1 MAVKKVVSTKLTEE
15 ELRRLEIVA
24 NRENMSVA
32 AIIKLCINSIINNEI
47 ELEKGELKMAVDH
60 IEYAEYDTPF
70 GEKVEQKL
78 NKLRE
83 REYPER
89 FIESLKEQILSGL
102 DAQIDMLPE
111 RFNPKRVKSDDWGC

>member
-32 AIIKLCINSIINNEI
+32 AIIKLCINAIINNEI
-47 ELEKGELKMAVDH
+47 ELEKGELKMAVDR
-60 IEYAEYDTPF
+60 IEYADTSF
-70 GEKVEQKL
+70 GEKVERKL

-102 DAQIDMLPE
+102 DAQIDMLPK

>member
-32 AIIKLCINSIINNEI
+32 AIIKLCINAIINNEI
-47 ELEKGELKMAVDH
+47 ELEKGELKMAVDR
-60 IEYAEYDTPF
+60 IEYADTSF
-70 GEKVEQKL
+70 GEKVERKL

>member
-32 AIIKLCINSIINNEI
+32 AIIKLCINAIINNEI

-60 IEYAEYDTPF
+60 IEYADTSF
-70 GEKVEQKL
+70 GEKVERKL

-89 FIESLKEQILSGL
+89 FIESLKEQILSCL
-102 DAQIDMLPE
+102 DAQIDMLPK
-111 RFNPKRVKSDDWGC
+111 RFNPKRVKSEDWGC

>member
-15 ELRRLEIVA
+15 ELKRLEIVA

-47 ELEKGELKMAVDH
+47 ELEKGELKMAVDR

-70 GEKVEQKL
+70 GEKVEQRL

-89 FIESLKEQILSGL
+89 FIESLKEQMLTGL
-102 DAQIDMLPE
+102 DAQIEMLPN
-111 RFNPKRVKSDDWGC
+111 RFNPKRMKNDDWGC

>member
-47 ELEKGELKMAVDH
+47 ELEKGELKMAVDR
-60 IEYAEYDTPF
+60 IEYAEYDTSF

-89 FIESLKEQILSGL
+89 FIESLKEQILTGL
-102 DAQIDMLPE
+102 DAQIEMLPK
-111 RFNPKRVKSDDWGC
+111 RFNPKRMRNDDWGC

>member
-32 AIIKLCINSIINNEI
+32 AIIKLCINAIINNEI

-60 IEYAEYDTPF
+60 IEYADTPF
-70 GEKVEQKL
+70 GEKVERKL

-83 REYPER
+83 REYPEWY
-89 FIESLKEQILSGL
+89 IEVLKEQMLTSF
-102 DAQIDMLPE
+102 DAQIEMLPKK
-111 RFNPKRVKSDDWGC
+111 FNPKRMRSDDWGC

>member
-15 ELRRLEIVA
+15 ELKRLEIVA

-32 AIIKLCINSIINNEI
+32 AIIKLCINAIINNEI
-47 ELEKGELKMAVDH
+47 ELEKGELKMAVDR
-60 IEYAEYDTPF
+60 IEYAEYDTSF
-70 GEKVEQKL
+70 GERVERKL

-89 FIESLKEQILSGL
+89 FIESLKEQMLTGL
-102 DAQIDMLPE
+102 DAQIDMLPKK
-111 RFNPKRVKSDDWGC
+111 FNPKRMRSDDWGC

>member
-15 ELRRLEIVA
+15 ELKRLEIIA

-32 AIIKLCINSIINNEI
+32 AIIKLCVNAIINNEI

-60 IEYAEYDTPF
+60 IEYADLDTPF
-70 GEKVEQKL
+70 GEKVERKL

-89 FIESLKEQILSGL
+89 FIESLKEQMLTGL
-102 DAQIDMLPE
+102 DAQIEMLPKK
-111 RFNPKRVKSDDWGC
+111 FNPKRIKSDDWGC